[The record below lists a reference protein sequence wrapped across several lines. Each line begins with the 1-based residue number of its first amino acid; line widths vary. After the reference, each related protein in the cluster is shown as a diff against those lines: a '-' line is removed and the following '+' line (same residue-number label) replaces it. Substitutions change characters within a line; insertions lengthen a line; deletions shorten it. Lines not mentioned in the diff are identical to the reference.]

1 MTMKNVIAEYM
12 KQMASLE
19 DDMVACINEL
29 SGKEII
35 EIGNALGIYAI
46 DEYYEIECLDDFF
59 DDSSESEEELEK
71 YKQFMPDDAEWF
83 RFNRGLP
90 IFYTTEEMEDE
101 IRSEW
106 SDYIADKLCS
116 NVDSY
121 TYEILP
127 AKLRNIVDKIDDK
140 E

>member
-1 MTMKNVIAEYM
+1 MKNIIAEYM
-12 KQMASLE
+12 KQRASLK

-35 EIGNALGIYAI
+35 EIGKALSIYSI
-46 DEYYEIECLDDFF
+46 EEYYEIEDFDDFF
-59 DDSSESEEELEK
+59 DDSSEEELEE
-71 YKQFMPDDAEWF
+71 YKKFMPDDAEWF
-83 RFNRGLP
+83 RFDGGFP

-106 SDYIADKLCS
+106 SDYIADELCS

-121 TYEILP
+121 TYKILP
-127 AKLRNIVDKIDDK
+127 AKLRNVIDKIADK